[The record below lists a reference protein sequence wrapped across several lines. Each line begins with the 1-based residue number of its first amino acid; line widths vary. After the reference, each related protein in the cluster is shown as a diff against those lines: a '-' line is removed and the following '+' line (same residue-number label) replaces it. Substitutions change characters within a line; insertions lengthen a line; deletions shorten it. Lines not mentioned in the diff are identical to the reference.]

1 MPAPRPFALLRLIGL
16 VYRFAEEVDYVG
28 LTWERPCIVDGGKF
42 TRGFAF
48 APTPFEPRV
57 PATVHAF
64 VKAAGASES
73 RT

>member
-1 MPAPRPFALLRLIGL
+1 MPAPRPFALLRLNGL
-16 VYRFAEEVDYVG
+16 VYRFAKEVDDVG

>member
-1 MPAPRPFALLRLIGL
+1 MPALRPFALLRLIGL
-16 VYRFAEEVDYVG
+16 VYRFAKEVDDVG
-28 LTWERPCIVDGGKF
+28 STRDPPCIVDGGKF
-42 TRGFAF
+42 TRGFGF

-64 VKAAGASES
+64 VKAAGAPGS